1 MLPYARKGIPLKP
14 AWIARLRIGAS
25 EALINRAFSGGV
37 LWDALF
43 TRVCGQRRVTAF
55 NYLVAVLL
63 VLLAFGF
70 LQGLARLV
78 QFRLTL
84 LVFQEVAFPFI
95 VDLRNAHA

>member
-1 MLPYARKGIPLKP
+1 MPPEMPVDKGLQKASGHPSGMPCLRGFAGSAALPHLTT
-14 AWIARLRIGAS
+14 
-25 EALINRAFSGGV
+25 
-37 LWDALF
+37 LF
-43 TRVCGQRRVTAF
+43 
-55 NYLVAVLL
+55 AVLL